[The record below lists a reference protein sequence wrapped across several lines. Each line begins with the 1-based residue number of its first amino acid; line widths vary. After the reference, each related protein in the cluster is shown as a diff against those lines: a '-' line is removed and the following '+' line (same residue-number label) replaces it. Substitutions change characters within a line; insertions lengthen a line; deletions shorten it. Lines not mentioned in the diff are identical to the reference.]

1 MLPPLL
7 SALGLVIVAAVAG
20 IADARSTNGGFRK
33 GLGFREAQL
42 RKHNAAVKGA
52 QEPPARRQYDV
63 FPEQWF
69 EQPLDHFNNE
79 TGDTFLQRYWF
90 SKRHYTPGAGG
101 PVIVLDGG
109 ETSGEVSHG
118 RSSSSVDLRSC
129 RYRDRVVY
137 PSSTRG

>member
-7 SALGLVIVAAVAG
+7 SALGLVIVAAAG
-20 IADARSTNGGFRK
+20 IADARSMNGGFRK

-42 RKHNAAVKGA
+42 RKHNAAVKGV
-52 QEPPARRQYDV
+52 QEPPARRQYDE

-79 TGDTFLQRYWF
+79 TSDTFLQRYWF
-90 SKRHYTPGAGG
+90 SKMHYTPGAGG

-109 ETSGEVSHG
+109 ETSGEVSDG
-118 RSSSSVDLRSC
+118 LSTST
-129 RYRDRVVY
+129 VVLHN
-137 PSSTRG
+137 